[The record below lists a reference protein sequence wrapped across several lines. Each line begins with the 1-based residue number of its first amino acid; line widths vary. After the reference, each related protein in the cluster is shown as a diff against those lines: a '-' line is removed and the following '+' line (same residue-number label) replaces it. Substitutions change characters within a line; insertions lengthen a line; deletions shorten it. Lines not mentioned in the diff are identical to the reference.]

1 MEEAFLLSSI
11 SNIVFNVV
19 LCCTAVTLNSVT
31 IYALRKTPSVPMPL
45 KVLLLSLAV
54 SDLGVGMVCHPLYIA
69 RLVLDLEKSVTA
81 FPSFY
86 GVYLFVTSVFTYGYF
101 PSFYGVY
108 LFVTSVFTYGS
119 LFGVLSL
126 SVDRFLA
133 LRVHLKY
140 QQLMTQNRVMIVVI
154 SSWVLSGAMSALYSP
169 PKIPVHIAYLVFA
182 IIVGTCF
189 VVSGVLNCYIYA
201 LVRRH
206 ANQIQ
211 STQVHGNAPEVA
223 NTRRMRKSA
232 YTTIYVYLL
241 FLLCYLPNIS
251 ALWFVG
257 SSRSSIAKVVKSYT
271 FTLLLLNSS
280 LNPLIYCWKMRDIR
294 QTILNM
300 MQNAFPA
307 RN

>member
-1 MEEAFLLSSI
+1 
-11 SNIVFNVV
+11 
-19 LCCTAVTLNSVT
+19 
-31 IYALRKTPSVPMPL
+31 MPL

-69 RLVLDLEKSVTA
+69 RLVLDLERSVTA

-86 GVYLFVTSVFTYGYF
+86 GVYLFVTSVFTYG
-101 PSFYGVY
+101 SF
-108 LFVTSVFTYGS
+108 
-119 LFGVLSL
+119 FGVLSL

>member
-86 GVYLFVTSVFTYGYF
+86 GVYLFVTR
-101 PSFYGVY
+101 
-108 LFVTSVFTYGS
+108 VFTYGS
-119 LFGVLSL
+119 FFGVLSL

-133 LRVHLKY
+133 VRVHLKY
-140 QQLMTQNRVMIVVI
+140 QQLMTQNRVMTVVI

-211 STQVHGNAPEVA
+211 STRVHGNAPEVA

-257 SSRSSIAKVVKSYT
+257 SSQSSIAKVVKSYT

>member
-54 SDLGVGMVCHPLYIA
+54 SDLGVGMVCHPFYIA
-69 RLVLDLEKSVTA
+69 CLVLDLEKSATA

-86 GVYLFVTSVFTYGYF
+86 WVYM
-101 PSFYGVY
+101 
-108 LFVTSVFTYGS
+108 FVTSVFTYGS
-119 LFGVLSL
+119 FFGVLSL

-133 LRVHLKY
+133 LRFHLKY
-140 QQLMTQNRVMIVVI
+140 QQLVTQTRVMIVVI
-154 SSWVLSGAMSALYSP
+154 SSWVLSCAMSALYWP
-169 PKIPVHIAYLVFA
+169 QKIPFHIAYLVYA
-182 IIVGTCF
+182 IIWGTCF
-189 VVSGVLNCYIYA
+189 VVSGVLNCYVYA

-223 NTRRMRKSA
+223 STRRMRKSA
-232 YTTIYVYLL
+232 FITIYVYLL
-241 FLLCYLPNIS
+241 FLLCYLPNVF
-251 ALWFVG
+251 AVWYVG
-257 SSRSSIAKVVKSYT
+257 SSQSSIADVVKSYT

>member
-1 MEEAFLLSSI
+1 
-11 SNIVFNVV
+11 
-19 LCCTAVTLNSVT
+19 
-31 IYALRKTPSVPMPL
+31 
-45 KVLLLSLAV
+45 
-54 SDLGVGMVCHPLYIA
+54 MVCHPLYIA

-86 GVYLFVTSVFTYGYF
+86 GVYLFVTR
-101 PSFYGVY
+101 
-108 LFVTSVFTYGS
+108 VFTYGS
-119 LFGVLSL
+119 FFGVLSL

-189 VVSGVLNCYIYA
+189 AVSGVLNCYIYA

-271 FTLLLLNSS
+271 VTLLFLNSS

>member
-19 LCCTAVTLNSVT
+19 LCCTAVTLNSVS
-31 IYALRKTPSVPMPL
+31 IHALRKTPSVPMPL

-54 SDLGVGMVCHPLYIA
+54 SDLGIGMVCHPLYIA

-86 GVYLFVTSVFTYGYF
+86 WVYLFVTRVFTFG
-101 PSFYGVY
+101 SF
-108 LFVTSVFTYGS
+108 
-119 LFGVLSL
+119 FGVLSL

-140 QQLMTQNRVMIVVI
+140 QQLLTQNRVMTVVI
-154 SSWVLSGAMSALYSP
+154 SSWVLSGAMSALYWP
-169 PKIPVHIAYLVFA
+169 PLKIPVQIAFLVFG

-211 STQVHGNAPEVA
+211 STQVQGNAPEMT

-232 YTTIYVYLL
+232 FTTIYVYLL

-251 ALWFVG
+251 VLWFVG

-294 QTILNM
+294 QTIMNI

>member
-86 GVYLFVTSVFTYGYF
+86 GVYLFATR
-101 PSFYGVY
+101 
-108 LFVTSVFTYGS
+108 VFTYGS
-119 LFGVLSL
+119 FFGVLSL

-169 PKIPVHIAYLVFA
+169 PNIPVHIAYLVFA

-189 VVSGVLNCYIYA
+189 VVSGVLNSYIYA

-241 FLLCYLPNIS
+241 FLLCYLPNVS

>member
-86 GVYLFVTSVFTYGYF
+86 GVYLFVTR
-101 PSFYGVY
+101 
-108 LFVTSVFTYGS
+108 VFTYGS
-119 LFGVLSL
+119 FFGVLSL

-140 QQLMTQNRVMIVVI
+140 QQLMTQNRVMTVVI
-154 SSWVLSGAMSALYSP
+154 SSWVLSGAMSASYWQT
-169 PKIPVHIAYLVFA
+169 KIPFHITYLVFA

>member
-11 SNIVFNVV
+11 SNIVFNIV

-86 GVYLFVTSVFTYGYF
+86 W
-101 PSFYGVY
+101 VY

-119 LFGVLSL
+119 FFGVLSL

-241 FLLCYLPNIS
+241 FLLCYLPNVS

-271 FTLLLLNSS
+271 FSLLLLNSS

>member
-69 RLVLDLEKSVTA
+69 RLVLDLERSVTA

-86 GVYLFVTSVFTYGYF
+86 GVYLFVTSVFTYG
-101 PSFYGVY
+101 SF
-108 LFVTSVFTYGS
+108 
-119 LFGVLSL
+119 FGVLSL

-140 QQLMTQNRVMIVVI
+140 QQLMTQNRVMTVVI

-232 YTTIYVYLL
+232 YTTIHVYLL
-241 FLLCYLPNIS
+241 FLMCYLPNIS